1 MRWKILCRRRDG
13 GQKNNTVMDRINK
26 LSQSVITEL
35 TQGAEEAREG
45 WRKMDETRAGG
56 EVNSPV

>member
-13 GQKNNTVMDRINK
+13 GRKTNAVMDRINK
-26 LSQSVITEL
+26 SSQSVITKL
-35 TQGAEEAREG
+35 TRGVEEARGG
-45 WRKMDETRAGG
+45 WRMMDETRAGG